1 MTGKNTSRLNE
12 KEVKNSI
19 YAAFGKQEQ
28 WFRKELIEYC
38 LKNAGFTAEELKD
51 RRPESSSTKAK
62 TFVGMII
69 SNLINDGHLYLSE
82 GKKLGLA
89 KDLEIIIKEE
99 NTEKYILHLLKCR
112 RIMSKQEIFSAAE
125 KYFGTDKTP
134 SRADDISLRRTAG
147 ALLARLTREKILVK
161 TAAGYSLPDF
171 PGYPNSELGTWLF
184 KAENG
189 GNLEECFLRVVNLKG
204 GEFLEYFSVKLLEKF
219 FYSENKEV
227 LRSEVTGGADDG
239 GLDGVIET
247 SDALGFKELILIQ
260 TKNRKSIA
268 VTTKEVREFYGA
280 MCAEKGTRGI
290 FITTSYFH
298 RDALK
303 FLAKADNLV
312 GIDGKKF
319 FEIAKYCEMG
329 LTEDKG
335 RYRIDEKLFLN

>member
-1 MTGKNTSRLNE
+1 MAKNYRLDE

-19 YAAFGKQEQ
+19 YKAFKKQNL
-28 WFRKELIEYC
+28 WFRKELIEFC
-38 LKNAGFTAEELKD
+38 LRENGFTSDDLKD
-51 RRPESSSTKAK
+51 KSPESVSTKAK

-99 NTEKYILHLLKCR
+99 NTEKFIIQLLKSR
-112 RIMSKQEIFSAAE
+112 KIMSKQEIFKEAE
-125 KYFGTDKTP
+125 KFFGTDKTP
-134 SRADDISLRRTAG
+134 SDSDDISLRRMAG
-147 ALLARLTREKILVK
+147 YILAKLVREKILIK

-171 PGYPNSELGTWLF
+171 LGYPNTEMGTWLY

-189 GNLEECFLRVVNLKG
+189 GNLDECFLRAVNLKG
-204 GEFLEYFSVKLLEKF
+204 GEFFEYFAVKILEKLF
-219 FYSENKEV
+219 LMENKEY
-227 LRSEVTGGADDG
+227 LKSEVTGGANDG
-239 GLDGVIET
+239 GLDGIIET
-247 SDALGFKELILIQ
+247 SDELGFKELILIQ

-290 FITTSYFH
+290 FLTTSYFH

-303 FLAKADNLV
+303 FLAKTDDLV

-319 FEIAKYCEMG
+319 VEIAKYCEMG
-329 LTEDKG
+329 IKEDHGK
-335 RYRIDEKLFLN
+335 YKIDQSLFLK